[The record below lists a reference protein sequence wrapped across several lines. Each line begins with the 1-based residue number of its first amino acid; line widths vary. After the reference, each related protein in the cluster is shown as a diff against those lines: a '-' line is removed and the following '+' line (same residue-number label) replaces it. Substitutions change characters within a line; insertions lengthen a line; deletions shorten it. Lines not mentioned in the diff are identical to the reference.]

1 MITVTV
7 MTVVTM
13 AAAGALVRFD
23 GDRPPQPQRCEHAPD
38 REPEC
43 SS

>member
-1 MITVTV
+1 MAV

-23 GDRPPQPQRCEHAPD
+23 GGQARVATGRGVPPELTR
-38 REPEC
+38 
-43 SS
+43 